1 MRRAGPSLVLMT
13 LMGLMVNAVATMPA
27 HADCAADLKALRA
40 KLATIKDPRRRDEL
54 QKLIE
59 KAEKDNEA
67 GRAELCGEDV
77 QRAQT
82 LVKG

>member
-1 MRRAGPSLVLMT
+1 MLVT
-13 LMGLMVNAVATMPA
+13 LLGLMVNGALTMPA

-40 KLATIKDPRRRDEL
+40 KLATIKDPHRRDEL